1 MDELRTQLDSY
12 NIHQNTIFS
21 IGMFD
26 GIHLG
31 HQHLLNQVCKI
42 AKENSCKSG
51 IITFTD
57 HPRKLFD
64 PSLDISLIT
73 SVNQK
78 KSFIENMGI
87 DFVIPIDF
95 TKSIS
100 ELTFEQFITTII
112 DSANLKGLV
121 LGPDTAIGYK
131 RQGTPDKLEKLGDEL
146 DYKVFNID
154 QLNFNNKRV
163 SSSLLRQAISEGDMD
178 LSTQYLG
185 RNYSISGNVIKGKGI
200 GNTILGYPTA
210 NLDISSVETII
221 PANGIYAT
229 KVKLDGREF
238 IGATSIGYNPTFNNE
253 EKSIESFIIDFNE
266 NLYGK
271 DIEINFIKW
280 IRAEE
285 SFDNTVELQKQM
297 TDDINQIKQL
307 FKGIN

>member
-200 GNTILGYPTA
+200 GNTVLGYPTA

-229 KVKLDGREF
+229 KIKLDGREF

-271 DIEINFIKW
+271 DIEINFVKW
-280 IRAEE
+280 IRTEE

>member
-200 GNTILGYPTA
+200 GNTVLGYPTA

-238 IGATSIGYNPTFNNE
+238 IGATSIGYNPTFNNK
-253 EKSIESFIIDFNE
+253 EKSIKSFIIDFNE

>member
-200 GNTILGYPTA
+200 GNTVLGYPTA

-229 KVKLDGREF
+229 KIKLDGREF

>member
-31 HQHLLNQVCKI
+31 HQHLLNQVCKL

-210 NLDISSVETII
+210 NLDMSSVETII

-238 IGATSIGYNPTFNNE
+238 IGATSIGYNPTFNNK

>member
-57 HPRKLFD
+57 HPRKLFN

-200 GNTILGYPTA
+200 GNTVLGYPTA

>member
-12 NIHQNTIFS
+12 SIHQNTIFS

-100 ELTFEQFITTII
+100 ELTFEQFITTIL

-163 SSSLLRQAISEGDMD
+163 SSSLLIQAISEGDMD

-210 NLDISSVETII
+210 NLDMSSVETII
-221 PANGIYAT
+221 PANGSADAIGI
-229 KVKLDGREF
+229 KLIDGSSNYPRLRP
-238 IGATSIGYNPTFNNE
+238 Y
-253 EKSIESFIIDFNE
+253 
-266 NLYGK
+266 
-271 DIEINFIKW
+271 W
-280 IRAEE
+280 I
-285 SFDNTVELQKQM
+285 M
-297 TDDINQIKQL
+297 
-307 FKGIN
+307 

>member
-200 GNTILGYPTA
+200 GNTVLGYPTA

-238 IGATSIGYNPTFNNE
+238 IGATSIGYNPTFNNK